1 MDISTTVAKAAV
13 ALVLL
18 SRGGSLIAWGDGSA
32 QATALRDARTERTSA
47 SDKSLVPT
55 GKVLRGIASWYG
67 GRFHGRRTAYGERFS
82 RHAMTLACR
91 RLPYNTRVRIT
102 NLRNGRTAIGR
113 VNDYGPR
120 SKHRIADLSE
130 GLAKVLGA
138 KRSGVAPVQ
147 MEVLRTK

>member
-1 MDISTTVAKAAV
+1 MDISTTVAKAVV

-18 SRGGSLIAWGDGSA
+18 NNGAFTGAAKNSQKTTEI
-32 QATALRDARTERTSA
+32 RDAAKAKTSA
-47 SDKSLVPT
+47 SEKRLVPT
-55 GKVLRGIASWYG
+55 GKVLRGTASWYG
-67 GRFHGRRTAYGERFS
+67 GRFHGRRTAYGERFN

-102 NLRNGRTAIGR
+102 NLRNGKTAIGR

-120 SKHRIADLSE
+120 SRHRIADLSE

-138 KRSGVAPVQ
+138 KSSGIAPVK
-147 MEVLRTK
+147 MEVLRQE

>member
-18 SRGGSLIAWGDGSA
+18 SRGGSLVAWGGGA
-32 QATALRDARTERTSA
+32 QATALRDASTEKRSA
-47 SDKSLVPT
+47 SDKSLVST
-55 GKVLRGIASWYG
+55 GKVLKGIASWYG

-91 RLPYNTRVRIT
+91 HLPYNTRVRIT
-102 NLRNGRTAIGR
+102 NLRNGRTAVGR

-138 KRSGVAPVQ
+138 KSSGIAPVK
-147 MEVLRTK
+147 MEVLRAK

>member
-18 SRGGSLIAWGDGSA
+18 SRGGTLATWGDGGA
-32 QATALRDARTERTSA
+32 KATALRDVGTKRTSA

-55 GKVLRGIASWYG
+55 GKVLKGIASWYG
-67 GRFHGRRTAYGERFS
+67 GRFDGRRTAYGERFS

-91 RLPYNTRVRIT
+91 HLPYNTRVRIT
-102 NLRNGRTAIGR
+102 NLRNGKTAIGR

-120 SKHRIADLSE
+120 MKHRVADLSE

-138 KRSGVAPVQ
+138 KSSGLAPVK
-147 MEVLRTK
+147 MEVLRAK

>member
-1 MDISTTVAKAAV
+1 MDISTAVAKAAV
-13 ALVLL
+13 ALLL
-18 SRGGSLIAWGDGSA
+18 LNNSALISAGKSSQKTTESRDVAKA
-32 QATALRDARTERTSA
+32 KTSA
-47 SDKSLVPT
+47 SEKRLVPT

-67 GRFHGRRTAYGERFS
+67 GRFHGRRTAYGERFN

-102 NLRNGRTAIGR
+102 NLRNGKTAIGR

-120 SKHRIADLSE
+120 SRHRIADLSE

-138 KRSGVAPVQ
+138 KSSGIAPVK
-147 MEVLRTK
+147 MEVLRQE